1 MIIQK
6 KRKASLPFLIGVLI
20 LLTLVSAV
28 FVLCLGAVR
37 IPVEDTFRLLRFIIT
52 GGEIP
57 DDLRTVYRVV
67 WLLRAPRVILGFAAG
82 CGLALCGTVMQATVQ
97 NPMADP
103 YILGI
108 SAGATLGATAS
119 IFLGAGTI
127 SGFSAFAGAAIA
139 CVFVLAMASKGG
151 KATPAKLVLSG
162 MVANALFQAFS
173 NFIISMA
180 GDSEGNMTI
189 KFWTMGSLASAGWDN
204 IWLPVVVVALG
215 VIFFLTQYRPLN
227 TLLVG
232 EEAAATLGMNLS
244 VYRALYL
251 GVISLITGI
260 LVANCGMI
268 GFVGLIIP
276 HISRAVVGPNHQRL
290 VPITV
295 LVGGIFMMW
304 VDAVARSLIENTELP
319 VGIFTALV
327 GAPVFVYILLRRNY
341 SFSGE

>member
-1 MIIQK
+1 MKRNK
-6 KRKASLPFLIGVLI
+6 KRQMPLPFLIGILI
-20 LLTLVSAV
+20 LLSLVSAV
-28 FVLCLGAVR
+28 LVLCLGAVR
-37 IPVEDTFRLLRFIIT
+37 IPFEETFRLLRLLIT

-57 DDLRTVYRVV
+57 KDLRTVYRVV
-67 WLLRAPRVILGFAAG
+67 WLLRMPRVILGFAAG

-108 SAGATLGATAS
+108 SAGGTLGATAS
-119 IFLGAGTI
+119 IFLGVGKI

-151 KATPAKLVLSG
+151 KATPTKLVLSG

-189 KFWTMGSLASAGWDN
+189 KFWTMGSLASAEWDN
-204 IWLPVVVVALG
+204 ILVPVVVVAVG
-215 VIFFLTQYRPLN
+215 AGFFLTQYRPLN

-244 VYRALYL
+244 AYRTLYL
-251 GVISLITGI
+251 GMISLITGI

-268 GFVGLIIP
+268 GFVGLIVP
-276 HISRAVVGPNHQRL
+276 HISRAVFGPNHQRL

-295 LVGGIFMMW
+295 LLGGIFMMW
-304 VDAVARSLIENTELP
+304 VDAVARSLIESKELP

-341 SFSGE
+341 RFSGE

>member
-1 MIIQK
+1 MKRNK
-6 KRKASLPFLIGVLI
+6 KRQISQPFLIGILI
-20 LLTLVSAV
+20 FLSLVSAV
-28 FVLCLGAVR
+28 LVLCLGAVR
-37 IPVEDTFRLLRFIIT
+37 IPVEDTFRLLRLLIT
-52 GGEIP
+52 GGEITK
-57 DDLRTVYRVV
+57 DLRTVYRIV
-67 WLLRAPRVILGFAAG
+67 WLLRMPRVILGFAAG

-108 SAGATLGATAS
+108 SSGGTLGATAS
-119 IFLGAGTI
+119 IFLGLGKI

-139 CVFVLAMASKGG
+139 CAFVLAMASKGG
-151 KATPAKLVLSG
+151 KSTPTKLVLSG

-173 NFIISMA
+173 NFIISTA

-189 KFWTMGSLASAGWDN
+189 KFWTMGSLASAEWDN
-204 IWLPVVVVALG
+204 ILVPVVVVALG
-215 VIFFLTQYRPLN
+215 VVFFLTQYRPLN

-244 VYRALYL
+244 AYRTLYL

-268 GFVGLIIP
+268 GFVGLIVP
-276 HISRAVVGPNHQRL
+276 HILRAIFGPNHQRL

-295 LVGGIFMMW
+295 LVGGIFMIW
-304 VDAVARSLIENTELP
+304 VDAVARSLVESKELP

>member
-1 MIIQK
+1 MPSYK
-6 KRKASLPFLIGVLI
+6 KRKMSLPFLVVILI

-28 FVLCLGAVR
+28 LVFCLGAVR
-37 IPVEDTFRLLRFIIT
+37 IPVDDTFRLLRFIIT

-67 WLLRAPRVILGFAAG
+67 WLLRVPRVILGFAAG

-97 NPMADP
+97 NSMADP

-119 IFLGAGTI
+119 VFLGAGTI
-127 SGFSAFAGAAIA
+127 SGFSSFAGAAIA
-139 CVFVLAMASKGG
+139 CVFVLSMASKGG

-204 IWLPVVVVALG
+204 IWLPIVVVALG

-227 TLLVG
+227 TLLMG
-232 EEAAATLGMNLS
+232 EEAATTLGMNLS

-327 GAPVFVYILLRRNY
+327 GAPMFVYILLRRNY
-341 SFSGE
+341 SFSRE

>member
-1 MIIQK
+1 
-6 KRKASLPFLIGVLI
+6 
-20 LLTLVSAV
+20 
-28 FVLCLGAVR
+28 
-37 IPVEDTFRLLRFIIT
+37 
-52 GGEIP
+52 
-57 DDLRTVYRVV
+57 
-67 WLLRAPRVILGFAAG
+67 
-82 CGLALCGTVMQATVQ
+82 
-97 NPMADP
+97 
-103 YILGI
+103 
-108 SAGATLGATAS
+108 
-119 IFLGAGTI
+119 
-127 SGFSAFAGAAIA
+127 
-139 CVFVLAMASKGG
+139 
-151 KATPAKLVLSG
+151 
-162 MVANALFQAFS
+162 
-173 NFIISMA
+173 
-180 GDSEGNMTI
+180 MTI

-204 IWLPVVVVALG
+204 IWLPVVVVTLG